1 MTEPNQIQQP
11 GTLVWVGP
19 THHPEFANAFQFC
32 RTNAAQIAVRR
43 SPRDLS
49 RRPAGFVKRIIFAR
63 VDRSP
68 VGTEQRDSLVSLYGD
83 AEFLALTSS
92 LCDGESR
99 TGTPWSGMGQIRF
112 SRWAERLPSWLGP
125 CGCLPAVMRPARSA
139 LLLTD
144 RYETAE
150 PYLDC
155 ASSLGLTINWNQ
167 NLYTLVNRNL
177 DLVIWDDSVASP
189 ASTNQWRLRT
199 GGVGE
204 LRSRT
209 HHTWLVT
216 QPHINEIQAAID
228 GGITDVFTKPVHIH
242 SLF

>member
-1 MTEPNQIQQP
+1 MTVPNQIQQP

-19 THHPEFANAFQFC
+19 THHPEFAAAFQFC
-32 RTNAAQIAVRR
+32 RANAAQIAVRR
-43 SPRDLS
+43 SPRDLL
-49 RRPAGFVKRIIFAR
+49 RRPAGFVKRILFAR

-68 VGTEQRDSLVSLYGD
+68 LTVEHRDSIVSRYAG
-83 AEFLALTSS
+83 AECLALTSS
-92 LCDGESR
+92 LCDGEAR
-99 TGTPWSGMGQIRF
+99 TGTPWTGMGHLRF
-112 SRWAERLPSWLGP
+112 SRWAERLPNWLGP

-150 PYLDC
+150 PYLDF
-155 ASSLGLTINWNQ
+155 ASSTGLTISWNR

-177 DLVIWDDSVASP
+177 DLVIWDDSIASP
-189 ASTNQWRLRT
+189 ATTHQWRLRT
-199 GGVGE
+199 GNDGKIP
-204 LRSRT
+204 SRT

-216 QPHINEIQAAID
+216 QPHINEIESAIA
-228 GGITDVFTKPVHIH
+228 GGITNVFTKPVHIH